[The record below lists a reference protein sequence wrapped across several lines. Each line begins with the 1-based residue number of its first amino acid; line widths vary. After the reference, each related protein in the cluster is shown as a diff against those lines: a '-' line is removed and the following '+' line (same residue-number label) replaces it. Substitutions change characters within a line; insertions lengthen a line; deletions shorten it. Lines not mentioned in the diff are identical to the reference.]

1 MPVRQINNNLIFK
14 EHQVSLTQSIT
25 DLISPAVTEAGF
37 FLEEVQIASPGSH
50 RIVTCVVDGQ
60 TPLNLD
66 QVTVA
71 SRLISEL
78 LDSADFMGET
88 PFTLEVT
95 SPGVDRPL
103 TQPRHWTKN
112 LTRLIKVTLNDGT
125 ITTGRL
131 TEFNEINAT
140 LVENIKGRLKEH
152 TVVFADIKRA
162 VVEIEF
168 NRKDAIDE

>member
-1 MPVRQINNNLIFK
+1 M
-14 EHQVSLTQSIT
+14 SLTQSIT

-50 RIVTCVVDGQ
+50 RIVTCVVDGP

-71 SRLISEL
+71 SRVISEL
-78 LDSADFMGET
+78 LDTAEFMGDT

-112 LTRLIKVTLNDGT
+112 LTRLINVTLSDGAS
-125 ITTGRL
+125 ITGRL
-131 TEFNEINAT
+131 TEFDEVSAK
-140 LVENIKGRLKEH
+140 LVENIKGRIKEH
-152 TVVFADIKRA
+152 TVAFADIKRA

>member
-1 MPVRQINNNLIFK
+1 M
-14 EHQVSLTQSIT
+14 SLTQSIT

-112 LTRLIKVTLNDGT
+112 LTRLIKVTLSDGT

-131 TEFNEINAT
+131 TEFNEVNAT

>member
-1 MPVRQINNNLIFK
+1 M
-14 EHQVSLTQSIT
+14 SLTQSIT

-78 LDSADFMGET
+78 LDAAEFMGET

-112 LTRLIKVTLNDGT
+112 LTRLIKVTFSDGT
-125 ITTGRL
+125 ISTGRL
-131 TEFNEINAT
+131 TGFNEVNAT

-152 TVVFADIKRA
+152 TVIFADVKRA

>member
-1 MPVRQINNNLIFK
+1 M
-14 EHQVSLTQSIT
+14 SLTQSIT

-37 FLEEVQIASPGSH
+37 FLEEVLIASPGSH
-50 RIVTCVVDGQ
+50 RIVTCVVDGP

-71 SRLISEL
+71 SRVISEL
-78 LDSADFMGET
+78 LDTAEFMGDT

-112 LTRLIKVTLNDGT
+112 LTRLIKITLSDGAS
-125 ITTGRL
+125 ITGRL
-131 TEFNEINAT
+131 TEFDEVSAK
-140 LVENIKGRLKEH
+140 LVENIKGRIKEH
-152 TVVFADIKRA
+152 TVAFADIKRA

>member
-1 MPVRQINNNLIFK
+1 M
-14 EHQVSLTQSIT
+14 SLTQSIT

-37 FLEEVQIASPGSH
+37 FLEEVLIASPGSH
-50 RIVTCVVDGQ
+50 RIVTCVVDGP

-71 SRLISEL
+71 SRVISEL
-78 LDSADFMGET
+78 LDTAEFMGET

-112 LTRLIKVTLNDGT
+112 LTRLIKVTLSDGVS
-125 ITTGRL
+125 ITGRL
-131 TEFNEINAT
+131 AEFDEVNAK
-140 LVENIKGRLKEH
+140 LVENIKGRIKEH
-152 TVVFADIKRA
+152 TVAFADIKRA

>member
-1 MPVRQINNNLIFK
+1 M
-14 EHQVSLTQSIT
+14 SLTQSIT

-37 FLEEVQIASPGSH
+37 FLEEVLIASPGSH
-50 RIVTCVVDGQ
+50 RIVTCVVDGP

-71 SRLISEL
+71 SRVISEL
-78 LDSADFMGET
+78 LDTAEFMGET

-112 LTRLIKVTLNDGT
+112 LTRLIKVTLSDGAV
-125 ITTGRL
+125 ITGRL
-131 TEFNEINAT
+131 TEFDEVNAK
-140 LVENIKGRLKEH
+140 LVENIKGRIKEH
-152 TVVFADIKRA
+152 TVAFADMKRA

>member
-1 MPVRQINNNLIFK
+1 M
-14 EHQVSLTQSIT
+14 SLTQSIT

-50 RIVTCVVDGQ
+50 RIVTCVVDGP

-66 QVTVA
+66 QVTAA
-71 SRLISEL
+71 SRVISEL
-78 LDSADFMGET
+78 LDTAEFMGET

-103 TQPRHWTKN
+103 TLPRHWTKN
-112 LTRLIKVTLNDGT
+112 LTRLIKVTLSDGAV
-125 ITTGRL
+125 ITGRL
-131 TEFNEINAT
+131 TEFDEVNAK
-140 LVENIKGRLKEH
+140 LVENIKGRIKEH
-152 TVVFADIKRA
+152 TVAFADIKRA

>member
-1 MPVRQINNNLIFK
+1 M
-14 EHQVSLTQSIT
+14 SLTQSIT

-37 FLEEVQIASPGSH
+37 FLEEVVMASPGSH
-50 RIVTCVVDGQ
+50 RIVTCVVDGP

-71 SRLISEL
+71 SRVISEL
-78 LDSADFMGET
+78 LDTAEFMGET

-112 LTRLIKVTLNDGT
+112 LTRLIKVTLSDGAV
-125 ITTGRL
+125 ITGRL
-131 TEFNEINAT
+131 TEFDAVNAK
-140 LVENIKGRLKEH
+140 LVENIKGRIKEH
-152 TVVFADIKRA
+152 TVAFADIKRA

-168 NRKDAIDE
+168 NRKDASDE

>member
-1 MPVRQINNNLIFK
+1 M
-14 EHQVSLTQSIT
+14 SLTQAIT
-25 DLISPAVTEAGF
+25 DLISPAVSEAGF

-50 RIVTCVVDGQ
+50 RIITCVVDGQ

-78 LDSADFMGET
+78 LDTAEFMGET
-88 PFTLEVT
+88 AFTLEVT

-103 TQPRHWTKN
+103 THPRHWRKN
-112 LTRLIKVTLNDGT
+112 LTRLIKVTLLDGSTT
-125 ITTGRL
+125 IGRL
-131 TEFNEINAT
+131 TEFNESNAI
-140 LVENIKGRLKEH
+140 LVENIKGRIKEH
-152 TVVFADIKRA
+152 SIAFADIKRA

-168 NRKDAIDE
+168 NRKESSDE